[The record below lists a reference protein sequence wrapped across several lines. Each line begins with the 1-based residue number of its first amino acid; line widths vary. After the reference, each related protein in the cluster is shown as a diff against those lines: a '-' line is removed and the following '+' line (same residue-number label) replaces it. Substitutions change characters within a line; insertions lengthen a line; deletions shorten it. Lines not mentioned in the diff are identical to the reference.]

1 MSPCTSR
8 EGGYCDSIDR
18 VRGFRTLQEK
28 AGAGGRRAAVSQ
40 DTTKAVVWRPTSTL
54 SSPAPKQS
62 GNTRATCR
70 GVVDK
75 FGGSGFLATAT
86 NQFGCGFVLDTKFGP
101 RYDVTQPLWNLT
113 GRLRLEVCRSND
125 FTSTTTHFVLSQGD
139 LRQCCH
145 RKLAS
150 SCSQTLDSGTPVVF
164 VVVCQKIQTV
174 AAHPLTA
181 RALSDYSFWIT
192 MQKTNIVSGLEVWTT
207 ERFAPCCSNMCL
219 NSWRL
224 QCFRTETFSS
234 EGFRITL
241 RVLLFT

>member
-8 EGGYCDSIDR
+8 EGVYCDSIDR

-75 FGGSGFLATAT
+75 FGGSGFVATAT

-164 VVVCQKIQTV
+164 VVVGRAKKSRLLRRTLSRPGLCRIILSGSPCRKRTLFLVWKCGQQRDLHRI
-174 AAHPLTA
+174 A
-181 RALSDYSFWIT
+181 RTCA
-192 MQKTNIVSGLEVWTT
+192 
-207 ERFAPCCSNMCL
+207 
-219 NSWRL
+219 
-224 QCFRTETFSS
+224 
-234 EGFRITL
+234 
-241 RVLLFT
+241 